1 MELEIKINDD
11 IKQAMLNKDS
21 RKLAALRAIKA
32 ALLLE
37 KTGKDNTA
45 GIIPDEVEVKML
57 QKLVKQRREA
67 AAIYVQQQRPD
78 LADEESYQAAIIEAY
93 LPARLSDDEVR
104 AMVSDAIAA
113 TGASGIKDMGKVMG
127 LVSKKAA
134 GRADNSL
141 IAGIIK
147 EQLTK

>member
-37 KTGKDNTA
+37 KTGKDTTA